1 MESDAVME
9 AVPVKAPVRGSGVRE
24 DPHERARDQLT
35 LQAGLVERS
44 KRERP
49 QRLEVGVAE
58 QADAL
63 GADVQQERGEVGFDF
78 GRGARDEAE

>member
-9 AVPVKAPVRGSGVRE
+9 AVLVKAPIRGSGVRE

-58 QADAL
+58 QADTL
-63 GADVQQERGEVGFDF
+63 GADV
-78 GRGARDEAE
+78 